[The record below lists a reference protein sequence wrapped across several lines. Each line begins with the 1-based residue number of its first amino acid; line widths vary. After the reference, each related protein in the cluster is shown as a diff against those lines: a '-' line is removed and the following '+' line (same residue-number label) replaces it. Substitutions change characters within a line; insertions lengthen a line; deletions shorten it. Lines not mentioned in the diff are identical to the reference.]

1 MNQNQ
6 LNSQALPIL
15 TAQKFSQL
23 VGVDVGVVVAQ
34 LDRRILPCIRF
45 GKRRFVNIEALRL
58 IAAQSHEVHL

>member
-6 LNSQALPIL
+6 QDSQILPIL
-15 TAQKFSQL
+15 SAQKFSQL
-23 VGVDVGVVVAQ
+23 VGVDVGVIDAQ

-58 IAAQSHEVHL
+58 IAVQAHEVHA